1 MILLL
6 YIHKYCLQDNL
17 QKEKVKSKQEKY
29 NEVY

>member
-17 QKEKVKSKQEKY
+17 QKEKVNYQEKY